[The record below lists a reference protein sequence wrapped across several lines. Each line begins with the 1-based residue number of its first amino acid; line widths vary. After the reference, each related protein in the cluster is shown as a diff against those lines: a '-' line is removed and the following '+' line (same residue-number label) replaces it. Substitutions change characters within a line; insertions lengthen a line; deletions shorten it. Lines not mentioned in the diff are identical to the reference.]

1 MGWWKIKDESGR
13 IAWDLTKD
21 QVASLPE
28 RYNGDEPADI
38 LGQAFD
44 RVAVAFLG
52 KWGRLPSMEELT
64 AAVNFV
70 LGPHREAGSYES
82 RREEVEQLLS
92 GDYESEEEGQEE
104 GEEGSEEELPL

>member
-1 MGWWKIKDESGR
+1 MGWWKIKDDSGR
-13 IAWDLTKD
+13 IAWDLSRD
-21 QVASLPE
+21 EVARLPE

-44 RVAVAFLG
+44 RVAAAFLDD
-52 KWGRLPSMEELT
+52 WERLPSIDELT

-82 RREEVEQLLS
+82 RREEVEQILS
-92 GDYESEEEGQEE
+92 GDYESEE
-104 GEEGSEEELPL
+104 SEEDEEDESELPL

>member
-1 MGWWKIKDESGR
+1 MGWWKIKDVASGG
-13 IAWDLTKD
+13 IAWDLSKD
-21 QVASLPE
+21 EIARLPE

-38 LGQAFD
+38 LGRAFD
-44 RVAVAFLG
+44 RVAAAFLG
-52 KWGRLPSMEELT
+52 EWGRLPSIDELT

-92 GDYESEEEGQEE
+92 GDYESEKEDDEEDEL
-104 GEEGSEEELPL
+104 ELPL